1 MNYIEILES
10 RIAPA
15 LVFPTVVKG
24 VLTITHDNTSGAGE
38 DLVVTQT
45 GVDTFTVKDTLPAV
59 DTDFGSFPSVKSI
72 AVKYG
77 SNNSTLDL
85 KVSTDGLSGALN
97 ITTTGGTNTFD
108 LSTVNGTSGRI
119 VGKVNIIGASG
130 NDTVNVSDGI
140 AISSPVT
147 FDGHSGSDSFYPS
160 DAYLA
165 KKLTL
170 ESVENI
176 TTATNKPVFIGGML
190 VENEDAGSGV
200 VFDLNSFA
208 VIGGKLTYCGS
219 ATVDDNV
226 TIESQVTGPALLML
240 FGGRNNVSV
249 AGTFASSLTIT
260 GGNGDDSIAFNSRQ
274 TNFTVGQEAY
284 INPSIGGA
292 LTMKLGDGTND
303 VTLGGGAFFAK
314 GLNLTTGVGDD
325 TVNFTKFNALKNVT
339 LTLGNGVNTLNGT
352 TAALDNAYIAGVFK
366 YTGGTGVDTLDINHL
381 IAGTM
386 NVKLGNGANGITGAG
401 RVIGKSATIL
411 GGIGID
417 TLNFALASDAA
428 ALTVK
433 LNAGDDKL
441 TFLGGALAKVTLD
454 GGIGSDTLVGA
465 LLLPAVKK
473 ITGFEV

>member
-1 MNYIEILES
+1 MNTIEILES

-15 LVFPTVVKG
+15 IVFPTVVKG
-24 VLTITHDNTSGAGE
+24 VLTLTHDNTSGAGE
-38 DLVVTQT
+38 DLLITQT
-45 GVDTFTVKDTLPAV
+45 GVNTFTVKDTLPAI
-59 DTDFGSFPSVKSI
+59 DTDFGSFSGVKSI
-72 AVKYG
+72 TAKFG
-77 SNNSTLDL
+77 NNDSTLEL

-97 ITTTGGTNTFD
+97 ITTTGGSNNFK
-108 LSTVNGTSGRI
+108 LSTANNVSGRI
-119 VGKVNIIGASG
+119 VGKVTIIGGGG
-130 NDTVNVSDGI
+130 NDSVNVTDGI
-140 AISSPVT
+140 AISSPVI
-147 FDGHSGSDSFYPS
+147 FDGHGGFDSFYPS

-176 TTATNKPVFIGGML
+176 TTATSKPVFIGGML

-226 TIESQVTGPALLML
+226 TIESQVTGSALLML

-249 AGTFASSLTIT
+249 AGIFASSLAIT
-260 GGNGDDSIAFNSRQ
+260 GGGGDDSILFNSRQ

-284 INPSIGGA
+284 MNPSIGGA
-292 LTMKLGDGTND
+292 LTMKLGDGSND
-303 VTLGGGAFFAK
+303 VTLGGGAFFGK
-314 GLNLTTGVGDD
+314 GLTLITGVGDD

-339 LTLGNGVNTLNGT
+339 LTLGNGANTLNGT
-352 TAALDNAYIAGVFK
+352 TAALDSASIAGVLK
-366 YTGGTGVDTLDINHL
+366 YAGGSGVDTLDISHL
-381 IAGTM
+381 IVGTM
-386 NVKLGNGANGITGAG
+386 NVNLGNGANGITGAG

-428 ALTVK
+428 TLTVK

-454 GGIGSDTLVGA
+454 GGIGGDTLVGA